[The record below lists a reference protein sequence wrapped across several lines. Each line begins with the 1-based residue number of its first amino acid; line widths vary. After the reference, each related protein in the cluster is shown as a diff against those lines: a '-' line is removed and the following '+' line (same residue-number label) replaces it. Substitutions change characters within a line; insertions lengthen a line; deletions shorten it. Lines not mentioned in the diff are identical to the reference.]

1 MSNSD
6 KDKALTDVVGHA
18 LGLDKTNPPQLRDDQ
33 RNWAD
38 EMGHFLHLDREAE
51 PG

>member
-1 MSNSD
+1 MTPRSIRWATPS
-6 KDKALTDVVGHA
+6 VSI
-18 LGLDKTNPPQLRDDQ
+18 KTNPPSLRDDQ

>member
-1 MSNSD
+1 MREKED
-6 KDKALTDVVGHA
+6 DAPIDQMGHA
-18 LGLDKTNPPQLRDDQ
+18 LGLDKSNPPSLRDDQ